1 MRSTDSGVVE
11 IIGRHRLIQELLSA
25 GLEVAIPQRD
35 RGIDLIAY
43 VDRDSRVSSFVAV
56 PIQLKAATGRS
67 FSIATKYSKFPNL
80 LHAFVW
86 GLGDKVGPVTYAL
99 TQAEAVAVG
108 ETMGWTKTKSWRRGF
123 YTSQQPGKRLL
134 SLLEPYRMDGER

>member
-1 MRSTDSGVVE
+1 
-11 IIGRHRLIQELLSA
+11 LLSA

-56 PIQLKAATGRS
+56 PIQLKAATGSS

-86 GLGDKVGPVTYAL
+86 GLGEEVEPVTYAL

-108 ETMGWTKTKSWRRGF
+108 ETMGWTKTESWRRGF

-134 SLLEPYRMDGER
+134 ALLEPYRMDADRWWKKITRLTRPI